1 MRFKQL
7 LINRFK
13 MADDVEQLFKRA
25 AERMRANKSLSL
37 NNEEKLS
44 LYGYYKQVTSSING
58 EK

>member
-7 LINRFK
+7 LINWFK

-44 LYGYYKQVTSSING
+44 LYGYYKQVTR
-58 EK
+58 